1 MDNGRVILMSLSDKE
16 RKTLL
21 QARLRNMKRK
31 YAKLTEHPDLAEEAI
46 ETKCDIDSLERELK
60 AMK

>member
-1 MDNGRVILMSLSDKE
+1 MSLSDKE

-21 QARLRNMKRK
+21 QTRLRNLRRK
-31 YAKLTEHPDLAEEAI
+31 YAKLTEHAELAEEAI
-46 ETKCDIDSLERELK
+46 ETKCDIDSLEREIK

>member
-1 MDNGRVILMSLSDKE
+1 MTLSDKE

-21 QARLRNMKRK
+21 KTRLRNMKRK
-31 YAKLTEHPDLAEEAI
+31 YAKLTEHSDLAEEAI
-46 ETKCDIDSLERELK
+46 DLKCDIDSLEREIK